1 MGDWG
6 LVVGSLI
13 AVVAMAAGYFIGFR
27 NGQVAGE
34 LAALK
39 AHRSGGR
46 RRERRDGT
54 TNGDDES

>member
-6 LVVGSLI
+6 LAIGSLI
-13 AVVAMAAGYFIGFR
+13 AIVAMAAGYFIGHR

-39 AHRSGGR
+39 SQRSGGR

-54 TNGDDES
+54 ANGDDES